1 MPIYVFEC
9 NNGHKFDLFLK
20 LEDYN
25 SPQTCS
31 CGEKAKRKIVPTMIS
46 CDIQPWDYYESPVSG
61 KPITS
66 YKARKEDM
74 ARHDC
79 VDYDPGMKD
88 MQKSRIKN
96 EEKALEKSLDET
108 VEREWSKMSTDK
120 KESLSKELLSGADV
134 EIERL

>member
-1 MPIYVFEC
+1 MPLYEFHC
-9 NNGHKFDLFLK
+9 DNGHKFDLFLK
-20 LEDYN
+20 IKDYN

-31 CGEKAKRKIVPTMIS
+31 CGAKAKRKITATMIS

-66 YKARKEDM
+66 YKERNEDM

-88 MQKSRIKN
+88 VQKKRI
-96 EEKALEKSLDET
+96 EKMDDDLDKKIEET
-108 VEREWSKMSTDK
+108 VEREWDKMPVQK
-120 KESLSKELLSGADV
+120 RERLANELTAGAD
-134 EIERL
+134 IELERR